1 MNIDFKTLNDN
12 ELAEAYIFIRQ
23 ELRARNMSL
32 KESKLKDRLTNKS
45 HNVQS
50 SIQTLSANKARP
62 VNQQARSI
70 TSKAKNT
77 D

>member
-1 MNIDFKTLNDN
+1 MNIDLKTLNDS

-23 ELRARNMSL
+23 ELRNRNMSL
-32 KESKLKDRLTNKS
+32 KENKLKERLTMKS

-50 SIQTLSANKARP
+50 SIEKLSQNQAIA

-70 TSKAKNT
+70 TSKTKKS